1 LLYGFA
7 KHDRPAAKEYYF
19 WRICDEL
26 WNNDDL
32 PEKLMVRHPWA
43 DRMIKNAIRN
53 KYLAVGG
60 SASSGKSHTMAAW
73 GIVNFLS
80 TFLAFVFMDR
90 FGRRPLLMAGALLM
104 GLSMATLGIVGT
116 W

>member
-1 LLYGFA
+1 MTNKSNPARSVLEPRIDPTSKKMDVGGLFIRPTNLITALLYGFA

-60 SASSGKSHTMAAW
+60 
-73 GIVNFLS
+73 
-80 TFLAFVFMDR
+80 
-90 FGRRPLLMAGALLM
+90 
-104 GLSMATLGIVGT
+104 
-116 W
+116 